1 MKKTFLIL
9 IFIKSIFAS
18 EAENHMS
25 CYDILEEIKLLEKSY
40 NNSKNLTAVEKVGLK
55 YLVFLASGHYIAGDV
70 SPDTNQEV
78 FKAIK
83 KRIVNLKKSYL
94 IVLLIESYT
103 ILIIQEHNIFLY
115 STVKT
120 SNATLQF
127 TSIKPTTV

>member
-1 MKKTFLIL
+1 M
-9 IFIKSIFAS
+9 
-18 EAENHMS
+18 
-25 CYDILEEIKLLEKSY
+25 
-40 NNSKNLTAVEKVGLK
+40 
-55 YLVFLASGHYIAGDV
+55 VFLASGHYIAGDV

-120 SNATLQF
+120 SKATLQF
-127 TSIKPTTV
+127 TSIKSTTV

>member
-1 MKKTFLIL
+1 MKKIFLIL
-9 IFIKSIFAS
+9 IFIKSIFVS

-83 KRIVNLKKSYL
+83 KRIVNLKKSY
-94 IVLLIESYT
+94 T

-120 SNATLQF
+120 YKATLQF